1 MTIPYPQAKRF
12 CTATEFQLL
21 EAVRTEKLQGLKAAA
36 LKSKIA
42 RTRGFLDK
50 WRDLGIQQARKAK
63 TSAAPERTAQKVA
76 WFGEVLRRLEAQLGK
91 LDKAAELAAKQ
102 KALKVKKAARPKK
115 AIPAGPK
122 RGGQGN
128 PMKDLKAVETRAK
141 VRQMRIAQSGQ
152 MGRRHGHILAAGKRN
167 QAKRNAR

>member
-1 MTIPYPQAKRF
+1 MTIPYPQAKKL

-21 EAVRTEKLQGLKAAA
+21 ETVRTEKLQSLKAAA
-36 LKSKIA
+36 LKAKIA

-63 TSAAPERTAQKVA
+63 MAAAPERTAQKVA
-76 WFGEVLRRLEAQLGK
+76 WFTEALRRLEAQLGK
-91 LDKAAELAAKQ
+91 LEKAAEAAAKQ
-102 KALKVKKAARPKK
+102 KALKAKKAARPK
-115 AIPAGPK
+115 AVVPAGPK
-122 RGGQGN
+122 RGGKGN
-128 PMKDLKAVETRAK
+128 PMKAPKAVETRAK

-152 MGRRHGHILAAGKRN
+152 MGRRHGHVLAAGKRN